1 MEEIGLPLGG
11 VRPEIGGEPGDRG
24 KREAAVKPGDGAGG
38 NPDGALVGG
47 ETNGAGLSQGTSAVK
62 LSGYF

>member
-1 MEEIGLPLGG
+1 MEEMGLFLGG
-11 VRPEIGGEPGDRG
+11 VSPEIGGEPGDRG
-24 KREAAVKPGDGAGG
+24 KREAAVKPD
-38 NPDGALVGG
+38 DGALVGG